1 MDTLS
6 ESELLV
12 LYPMFIPG
20 WVSPVKPA
28 DIAHGGIPKAL
39 YDGQTKG
46 LECLV
51 DPWTELQMRSWTM
64 AVDDRVDLYCNG
76 SLVSGAGQTVK
87 PGEETLRQRL
97 YLPHG
102 NLKHGVNRLHYVVTR
117 PGGGFETS
125 RDLLVLYHL
134 RIPENLD
141 LVIPPDVIA
150 NGVDA
155 ARAASGVEFGFTYA
169 NRQNHDRIEFRLGN
183 TQVRFDV
190 PDGTAP
196 ITHTL
201 FTDTFQKVGD
211 NLSAVVE
218 FYVDDLLGNRV
229 NSPEKRLY
237 IHLAVA
243 VIVPTLTN
251 VLDTSGNEVQ
261 EAGTTTST
269 TLKLV
274 GAASKGKEVEIYDGS
289 GPSAVPKGKAT
300 ADATTGVWELTI
312 TVAAGAHRLYA
323 KSLYHSSNVYS
334 NVRTL
339 TVEAAIAPTIDS
351 VKGDGVEVPDN
362 TDTKSTSVSLQ
373 GIVTSGRQVQI
384 YDGTT
389 PKHTV
394 TAVGTTWSTT
404 LATPVGSYSITA
416 KEVSTGQVS
425 NTRSFRVISPTLP
438 LKIASLTASPH
449 SHPHVFAIG
458 SGFPRTGFNGA
469 RFRID
474 VEAGVPPYTFSSSSG
489 VNQIDQA
496 GIVTIR
502 GKDQTTFTVRDSSGA
517 TTAITMQSLPLFF
530 STPDK
535 YLHNY
540 HYASNGGRL
549 PSIAQMTTATIGNPT
564 QYIRAVGSLF
574 GEWGNL
580 MAGYGWPRG
589 GVGAGQHY
597 PNEHHYW
604 TSQPTPDQGN
614 FYVVSPQAGSVGA
627 LWRDWQI
634 PCTYII

>member
-1 MDTLS
+1 
-6 ESELLV
+6 
-12 LYPMFIPG
+12 LYAK
-20 WVSPVKPA
+20 S
-28 DIAHGGIPKAL
+28 
-39 YDGQTKG
+39 
-46 LECLV
+46 
-51 DPWTELQMRSWTM
+51 
-64 AVDDRVDLYCNG
+64 
-76 SLVSGAGQTVK
+76 
-87 PGEETLRQRL
+87 
-97 YLPHG
+97 
-102 NLKHGVNRLHYVVTR
+102 
-117 PGGGFETS
+117 
-125 RDLLVLYHL
+125 LYHSSNVYSNVRTL
-134 RIPENLD
+134 T
-141 LVIPPDVIA
+141 VI
-150 NGVDA
+150 
-155 ARAASGVEFGFTYA
+155 
-169 NRQNHDRIEFRLGN
+169 
-183 TQVRFDV
+183 
-190 PDGTAP
+190 
-196 ITHTL
+196 
-201 FTDTFQKVGD
+201 
-211 NLSAVVE
+211 
-218 FYVDDLLGNRV
+218 
-229 NSPEKRLY
+229 
-237 IHLAVA
+237 A

-251 VLDTSGNEVQ
+251 VQDASGKEIPN
-261 EAGTTTST
+261 AGTTTST

-300 ADATTGVWELTI
+300 ADAMTGVWERTI

-323 KSLYHSSNVYS
+323 KSLYHSGNVYS

-373 GIVTSGRQVQI
+373 GTVTSGRQVQI

-394 TAVGTTWSTT
+394 TAVGTTWNTT